1 MMENESRNDTARN
14 VLGWTAGLLALI
26 LVAYFTV
33 RYQSSTELDRAVI
46 DRLNSH
52 EVRITS
58 TETCLKYM
66 SNDISE
72 IKEMTKEIRNE
83 QKRRE
88 RQGR

>member
-1 MMENESRNDTARN
+1 MENESRNDTARN
-14 VLGWTAGLLALI
+14 VLGWTAGLVALI

-33 RYQSSTELDRAVI
+33 RYQSVTDMDRAVI